1 MVLINNMLLN
11 YFLLETKRSLF
22 VLKKSI
28 LSMICVLLA
37 LGGIVSGMYFLMMKT
52 TVFPKIE
59 VGVVVP
65 EDNTI
70 VEMITNYISSM
81 ESVESICDFSYVS
94 YEDGKRLLSEGDLQ
108 VVVVLPANLYEDLNS
123 WQSVQATILLPKEE
137 VIGSRMFGQI
147 LSSGLGL
154 LQVAEAGIKSSY
166 EVSVD
171 QSLKMSRGEIG
182 YFLGMKYVGQVLD
195 RMDTYDEFVISPTG
209 TMTMVQFYYLGLM
222 LCICLIYG
230 LNFNYLYEKK
240 QRALQAKLCIEGV
253 GKIHQALIR
262 MILMSVYVFVLEL
275 IVYGIGCVVS
285 ETLGLYFVNFSID
298 GVVGLLI
305 LALMIGVHFHMIYS
319 IGKDKNG
326 TLILLITSILM
337 VLCAGLIVPSA
348 YLPEIAQFVGEV
360 APLYTWSLLAQGALF
375 ENLAVVELGIP
386 LIWLA
391 VEFVIGV
398 YVSWKSA

>member
-1 MVLINNMLLN
+1 
-11 YFLLETKRSLF
+11 
-22 VLKKSI
+22 
-28 LSMICVLLA
+28 
-37 LGGIVSGMYFLMMKT
+37 MMKT

-222 LCICLIYG
+222 LCVCLIYG